1 MLRSSLVLL
10 AAGLAACGGH
20 VSPLSSHLVAPAVSL
35 DRMTVR
41 TAEQQVV
48 VESPIDAGRRVEQM
62 VQDAGGYVERSS
74 GSSDGKMRIVG
85 RVPAAHLDRIMDS
98 VAALG
103 DERRRQVSGT
113 DVTEQYIDLEA
124 RLRSQIA
131 LRDRLRQLLDRAATL
146 NEVLEL
152 ERQIARLQ
160 AEIDGLQARI
170 EQLKSQVEL
179 ASLAVSLDHKRVLG
193 PLGLVGHGLA
203 YVVGKLFV
211 IR

>member
-1 MLRSSLVLL
+1 MSRSALALLLAGFVVACGGPVQRSSL
-10 AAGLAACGGH
+10 
-20 VSPLSSHLVAPAVSL
+20 SPAPATTQ

-41 TAEQQVV
+41 TGDQQVV
-48 VESPIDAGRRVEQM
+48 VESPLEAGRRVEQL

-74 GSSDGKMRIVG
+74 GSSDGNMHIVG

-98 VAALG
+98 VAVLG
-103 DERRRQVSGT
+103 DERRRQITGS
-113 DVTEQYIDLEA
+113 DVTDQYVDLEA
-124 RLRSQIA
+124 RLHSQTA

-146 NEVLEL
+146 NDVLEL

-160 AEIDGLQARI
+160 AEIDVLQARVD
-170 EQLKSQVEL
+170 QLKSQVEL
-179 ASLAVSLDHKRVLG
+179 AALSVSLDHKRVLG

-203 YVVGKLFV
+203 SLVAKLFV